1 MRRVFIIRKDLH
13 LTPGKLA
20 AMVSHCAEAYW
31 TKQIIKQLKQAKESN
46 ALEDNGNELS
56 FMLFFSLRKDI
67 VDEYISKIFTK
78 TICECKSKADL
89 KKAAAVANSLKLV
102 EDEDYGYINDSCK
115 TELTPENDDGTCT
128 VGMWFRPLEDDIAHK
143 ISKKFKLYGVFD
155 AQRRNCDVY
164 TSISEAR
171 NAFEKSIDS
180 LRMHFDEWLYAP
192 FNSISSIKT
201 K

>member
-31 TKQIIKQLKQAKESN
+31 TKQITKKLEQARESN
-46 ALEDNGNELS
+46 ALEDKDNAFS
-56 FMLFFSLRKDI
+56 FKFSLRKN
-67 VDEYISKIFTK
+67 VFDEYISKIFTK

-89 KKAAAVANSLKLV
+89 KKAVDIASSLELV
-102 EDEDYGYINDSCK
+102 EGEDYGYINDSCK

-128 VGMWFRPLEDDIAHK
+128 IGMWFRPLEDDIAHK
-143 ISKKFKLYGVFD
+143 ISKKFKLYGAFD
-155 AQRRNCDVY
+155 APRRNCDVY
-164 TSISEAR
+164 TEISEAR
-171 NAFEKSIDS
+171 AVFEKSIDS

-192 FNSISSIKT
+192 FSNISSIKS

>member
-31 TKQIIKQLKQAKESN
+31 TKQIIKQLKQAKEN
-46 ALEDNGNELS
+46 KALKDNDTELS
-56 FMLFFSLRKDI
+56 FKFSLKKDI
-67 VDEYISKIFTK
+67 FDEYISKIFTK
-78 TICECKSKADL
+78 TICECKSKVDL
-89 KKAAAVANSLKLV
+89 KKAVDIANSLALV
-102 EDEDYGYINDSCK
+102 EGEDYGYINDSCK
-115 TELTPENDDGTCT
+115 TELMPENDDGTCT
-128 VGMWFRPLEDDIAHK
+128 IGLWFRPLEDDIAHK

-155 AQRRNCDVY
+155 APRRNCDVY
-164 TSISEAR
+164 TEINEAR
-171 NAFEKSIDS
+171 NVFEKSIDS

-192 FNSISSIKT
+192 FNSISSSKT